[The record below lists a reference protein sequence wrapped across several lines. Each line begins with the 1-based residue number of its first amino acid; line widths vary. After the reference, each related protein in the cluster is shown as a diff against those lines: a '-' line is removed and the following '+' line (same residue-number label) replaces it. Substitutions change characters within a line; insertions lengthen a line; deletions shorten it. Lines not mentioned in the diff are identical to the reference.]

1 VCARGRLEEVF
12 VEVSLSV
19 AAAYL
24 VPMLAQG
31 VRFLQATPTGPT
43 EQNVIT
49 LFDNLAGTVSRVALP
64 ICVLAFM
71 VGGIIYATA
80 GGSSRQMETGK
91 AAMVGSAVGFAA
103 VLLASTILHIISNA
117 LGSGGGGGT
126 GGITAL

>member
-1 VCARGRLEEVF
+1 